1 MERLGL
7 GNFGDG
13 CVGECLWIVFEFIV
27 SVFGGLI
34 RFEKFLGFRFLFGND
49 EEKCLSKVCFYLF
62 I

>member
-34 RFEKFLGFRFLFGND
+34 RFEKFLGFNIFLLNNFF
-49 EEKCLSKVCFYLF
+49 SYSIYFR
-62 I
+62 